1 MTDSDPS
8 LELPDAVETVLAVP
22 RHVRRRRRLR
32 TLVSWTSRII
42 LAAFF
47 LAAGVLK
54 AIDPI
59 RFAEDIR
66 NYQLLP
72 DPLPALSALI
82 LPWLEIFAALAVLSG
97 RLYRGGLVLLGGML
111 AVFLVALTSA
121 WVRGLDIRCGCF
133 GDTGGDTSNYPWSLF
148 RNGVL
153 LSLCGV
159 LLFERWRR
167 DRNLP

>member
-8 LELPDAVETVLAVP
+8 LELPDAVPAVLAVP
-22 RHVRRRRRLR
+22 RHVRRRRLLR
-32 TLVSWTSRII
+32 ALVSWTSRII

-47 LAAGVLK
+47 LAAGILK
-54 AIDPI
+54 AVDPI

-72 DPLPALSALI
+72 DPFPALLALV
-82 LPWLEIFAALAVLSG
+82 LPWLEIFAALAVLTG

-111 AVFLVALTSA
+111 AVFLAALTSA
-121 WVRGLDIRCGCF
+121 WIRGLDIRCGCF
-133 GDTGGDTSNYPWSLF
+133 GDSGGGTSNYPWSLF
-148 RNGVL
+148 RNAVL

-159 LLFERWRR
+159 LLWERWRR
-167 DRNLP
+167 DRKTP